1 MAKPLPGTGCGRE
14 IRSSVVLWWGQNTLD
29 EKWWWDSQMGVGE
42 VERTCWN
49 WLACKEP
56 WGEGEGTADLDLL
69 TQLQLP
75 L

>member
-1 MAKPLPGTGCGRE
+1 M
-14 IRSSVVLWWGQNTLD
+14 VVGQPD
-29 EKWWWDSQMGVGE
+29 GGWRGGE
-42 VERTCWN
+42 NLRN

-69 TQLQLP
+69 MQLQLP